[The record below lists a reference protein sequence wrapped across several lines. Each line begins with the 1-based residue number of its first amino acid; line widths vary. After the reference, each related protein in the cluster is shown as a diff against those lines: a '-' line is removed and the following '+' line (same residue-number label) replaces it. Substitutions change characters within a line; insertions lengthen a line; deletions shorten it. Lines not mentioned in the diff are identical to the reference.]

1 METWKKMGLKNAK
14 TFEVKYRPFETTCWE
29 GANQA
34 LFLKNNLI
42 ITTTGCP
49 SMLELTVF
57 DIENEKFLYRHNSV
71 EMNYINENTRVKN

>member
-1 METWKKMGLKNAK
+1 M
-14 TFEVKYRPFETTCWE
+14 CWE

-34 LFLKNNLI
+34 LFLKDNLI

-57 DIENEKFLYRHNSV
+57 DIESEKFLYKHNSV
-71 EMNYINENTRVKN
+71 ERDYINENEKMKK